1 MMKIRSLMYVLMG
14 TFTIVAC
21 TNSDNEATTGDSPTD
36 KISTGFDWATSRTV
50 SVSITSAN
58 KTLVSLYSDAECKIP
73 LLENALV
80 EGETTVDLNIPMHSQ
95 AVYAKYTAMSGSQ
108 VRTINLKAV
117 TRADGSINLE
127 DAVAPTSEEDA
138 DFRFYHNTGVAMFED
153 NWPKQSNGPD
163 NDLND
168 VVIEYDLKVTEC
180 QVENLL
186 PAHGYKEG
194 LLLTLDLR
202 AKGGYY
208 PTKLGVELI
217 GLDKKY
223 INEITSRILWKGGQ
237 GTEEEMVREETGGD
251 FVEVNMNTYKLTVDA
266 KTGNPVIMLDGL
278 SALGDK
284 QNFFQTTE
292 GYIVIGKPM
301 LRADI
306 KFAGKNRSEITDN
319 EGKNQL
325 EAYRNLILDT
335 KKQNFFIVTNDN
347 KEIHMKGYEP
357 TRFYTNYDVDA
368 AKADVEMINGIP
380 YCNKNGFVWG
390 VKVPVGVKHT
400 YERVPFAE
408 AYPQF
413 TEWVQSNGA
422 QNKDWYL
429 APLYG
434 KVVEAW

>member
-127 DAVAPTSEEDA
+127 YAVSPT
-138 DFRFYHNTGVAMFED
+138 
-153 NWPKQSNGPD
+153 NGPD

-301 LRADI
+301 LRAEI

>member
-1 MMKIRSLMYVLMG
+1 
-14 TFTIVAC
+14 
-21 TNSDNEATTGDSPTD
+21 
-36 KISTGFDWATSRTV
+36 
-50 SVSITSAN
+50 
-58 KTLVSLYSDAECKIP
+58 
-73 LLENALV
+73 
-80 EGETTVDLNIPMHSQ
+80 
-95 AVYAKYTAMSGSQ
+95 
-108 VRTINLKAV
+108 
-117 TRADGSINLE
+117 
-127 DAVAPTSEEDA
+127 
-138 DFRFYHNTGVAMFED
+138 MFED

-301 LRADI
+301 LRAEI
-306 KFAGKNRSEITDN
+306 K
-319 EGKNQL
+319 
-325 EAYRNLILDT
+325 
-335 KKQNFFIVTNDN
+335 
-347 KEIHMKGYEP
+347 
-357 TRFYTNYDVDA
+357 
-368 AKADVEMINGIP
+368 
-380 YCNKNGFVWG
+380 
-390 VKVPVGVKHT
+390 
-400 YERVPFAE
+400 
-408 AYPQF
+408 
-413 TEWVQSNGA
+413 
-422 QNKDWYL
+422 
-429 APLYG
+429 
-434 KVVEAW
+434 

>member
-301 LRADI
+301 LRAEI

-319 EGKNQL
+319 EGK
-325 EAYRNLILDT
+325 R
-335 KKQNFFIVTNDN
+335 
-347 KEIHMKGYEP
+347 YEP

>member
-1 MMKIRSLMYVLMG
+1 
-14 TFTIVAC
+14 
-21 TNSDNEATTGDSPTD
+21 
-36 KISTGFDWATSRTV
+36 
-50 SVSITSAN
+50 
-58 KTLVSLYSDAECKIP
+58 
-73 LLENALV
+73 
-80 EGETTVDLNIPMHSQ
+80 
-95 AVYAKYTAMSGSQ
+95 
-108 VRTINLKAV
+108 
-117 TRADGSINLE
+117 
-127 DAVAPTSEEDA
+127 
-138 DFRFYHNTGVAMFED
+138 MFED

-237 GTEEEMVREETGGD
+237 GMEEEMVREETGGD

-266 KTGNPVIMLDGL
+266 KTGNSVIMLDGL

-301 LRADI
+301 LRAEI

-325 EAYRNLILDT
+325 EVYRNLILDT

-413 TEWVQSNGA
+413 TEWAQSNGA